1 MNTGAIA
8 FHSTSVG
15 LNEYGAIAFHSTSV
29 GLNEYG
35 AIAFHSISVG
45 LNASLYIDLM
55 YSKLVVCTPLNH
67 TLPIIIAVRNDCQMN
82 C

>member
-1 MNTGAIA
+1 MNTVLL
-8 FHSTSVG
+8 HSIVHR
-15 LNEYGAIAFHSTSV
+15 LVYMNRVLIAFHSTSV